1 MTLPQALRLVERADA
16 LQQPLP
22 AMLVEAQRTAATL
35 LQGIHGRK
43 RAGPGETF
51 WQYRPYGFGDSTQRI
66 DWRKSARSSHVFIRE
81 NEWEAA
87 NSLWLW
93 ASPSPTMDYASH
105 LSSVKKRDRACLLT
119 LALAS
124 LALRAHERVAIIGTG
139 ERPSQSRNALL
150 TMARHLVAGTG
161 DHLPSSQT
169 LVRNSAVVLFG
180 DFLEPVDEIGRAIRH
195 LAGQG
200 VSGHMV
206 QINDPAEESLPY
218 EGRLQFLGLGEPLK
232 FIANKTEELREAY
245 VEKFLSHR
253 AALKSLATSLGWT
266 FTHHHTD
273 QSPSP
278 LLMSLHMKLSQRP

>member
-1 MTLPQALRLVERADA
+1 MTVAQALRLTQRADE

-66 DWRKSARSSHVFIRE
+66 DWRKSARASQVYIRE

-93 ASPSPTMDYASH
+93 ASPAPSMAFSSH
-105 LSSVKKRDRACLLT
+105 LASVTKRDRACVMA

-139 ERPSQSRNALL
+139 ERPSQSRSSLL

-161 DHLPSSQT
+161 DALPSPQT

-180 DFLEPVDEIGRAIRH
+180 DFLDPVEDIARSIRQ

-206 QINDPAEESLPY
+206 QVNDPAEETLPY
-218 EGRLQFLGLGEPLK
+218 EGRIQFLGLGQPLK
-232 FIANKTEELREAY
+232 FIANKTEELRAAY
-245 VEKFLSHR
+245 VEKFAAHR
-253 AALKSLATSLGWT
+253 AALKSLAGSVGWT

-273 QSPSP
+273 QSPAP
-278 LLMSLHMKLSQRP
+278 LLMSLHMRLSERP

>member
-1 MTLPQALRLVERADA
+1 MTLPQALRLTERANA

-22 AMLVEAQRTAATL
+22 PMLVEAQRTAATL

-43 RAGPGETF
+43 RSGPGETF
-51 WQYRPYGFGDSTQRI
+51 WQYRPYAFGDSTQRI
-66 DWRKSARSSHVFIRE
+66 DWRKSARASQVYIRE
-81 NEWEAA
+81 TEWEAA

-105 LSSVKKRDRACLLT
+105 LSSITKRDRACVLT

-139 ERPSQSRNALL
+139 DRPSQSRSAVL

-161 DHLPSSQT
+161 DPLPSSQT
-169 LVRNSAVVLFG
+169 LVRNSATVLFG
-180 DFLEPVDEIGRAIRH
+180 DFLEPIDEIARSLRH

-200 VSGHMV
+200 VSGHIV
-206 QINDPAEESLPY
+206 QINDPAEETLPY
-218 EGRLQFLGLGEPLK
+218 EGRVQFLGLGVPTK
-232 FIANKTEELREAY
+232 FTANKTEELRAAY
-245 VEKFLSHR
+245 IEKFLAHR
-253 AALKSLATSLGWT
+253 AALKALAASLGWT
-266 FTHHHTD
+266 FTTHHTS

-278 LLMSLHMKLSQRP
+278 LLMSLHMRLSQRP